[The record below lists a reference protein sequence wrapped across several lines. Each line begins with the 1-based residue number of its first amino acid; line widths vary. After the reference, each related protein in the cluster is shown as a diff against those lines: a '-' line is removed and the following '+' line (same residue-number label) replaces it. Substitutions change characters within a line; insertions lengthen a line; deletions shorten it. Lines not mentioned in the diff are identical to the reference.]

1 MVSNATISSHWKRKY
16 YWMNRMTQALAERR
30 KTMAWSLTS
39 RGLEDRRRLGW
50 AVTILGV
57 AMMIAGGTAGFLGG
71 L

>member
-1 MVSNATISSHWKRKY
+1 
-16 YWMNRMTQALAERR
+16 MNRMTQVLAERR
-30 KTMAWSLTS
+30 KTMAWSSTF
-39 RGLEDRRRLGW
+39 RGAQDRRRLGW